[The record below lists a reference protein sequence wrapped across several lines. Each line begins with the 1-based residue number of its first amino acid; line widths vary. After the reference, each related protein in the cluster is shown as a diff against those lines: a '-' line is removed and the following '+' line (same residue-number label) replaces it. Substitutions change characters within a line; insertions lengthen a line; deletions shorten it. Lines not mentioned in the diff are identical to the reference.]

1 MDEEAPAR
9 EVEGDRATEPVS
21 SSGDDRGRHQS
32 AGYSMQLLRAARQA
46 VPSRGGP
53 SDRGGGEKPS
63 RKVRTPHGEGGGERP
78 PRGTRGKRPQ
88 KHTGKGAAP
97 PEPRTGQRE
106 KGPEKAPRAP

>member
-53 SDRGGGEKPS
+53 SDRGGGENPS
-63 RKVRTPHGEGGGERP
+63 RKVPTPQGEGGGERP
-78 PRGTRGKRPQ
+78 PGETRGKVPQ
-88 KHTGKGAAP
+88 KHKANGAATR
-97 PEPRTGQRE
+97 EPRTG
-106 KGPEKAPRAP
+106 KGEMV